1 MLLAL
6 WALAPAG
13 PARAD
18 APARLVAEIRRA
30 YSGVQDLEA
39 RFIQTSRMVS
49 SGLEQEARGR
59 VVLGR
64 GGKMRWTYEG
74 DDPQEIVS
82 DGRTLW
88 IYQVRDRTVIR
99 QDLASLSPTARV
111 ALDLLG
117 GLEGVED
124 RFALGSCGDRC
135 LVLAPRDPE
144 TDIKRVEIELA
155 PDRPQ
160 VRSVTTEDL
169 LGNRTRVVF
178 EDVRTNVG
186 VPDEVFAFRVPEGV
200 QVVGGGD
207 ALR

>member
-6 WALAPAG
+6 GFLAPAG

-18 APARLVAEIRRA
+18 TAARLLAELRGA
-30 YSGVQDLEA
+30 YAGVEDLEA
-39 RFIQTSRMVS
+39 RFVQTSRMAG

-59 VVLGR
+59 VVLRR

-82 DGRTLW
+82 DGTTLW

-135 LVLAPRDPE
+135 LVLTPRDPD
-144 TDIKRVEIELA
+144 TDIMRVEIELA
-155 PDRPQ
+155 PDRPR

-169 LGNRTRVVF
+169 LGNRTRVTF
-178 EDVRTNVG
+178 EDVRTDVG
-186 VPDEVFAFRVPEGV
+186 VPDDAFAFRVPEGV